1 MKIKSSF
8 VPWVLAF
15 GFAFLFFATL
25 LYKSSPP
32 QTLTPPLQKNEEGQK
47 AQENAEGA
55 GESTVL
61 VTKVVDGDTIEI
73 KGGIRVR
80 YIGIDTPESGQCGGE
95 EATRENSQLVE
106 NKKVTLET
114 DVQKLDR
121 YGRTLAY
128 VFIDGVFVNEE
139 LLKRGVATVTTYPP
153 NVKYVDRFLKAQEE
167 ARGQKKGTWA
177 EEFCA
182 SVQGDPLI
190 NSNTSEKQTS
200 NVQGDPSNSQ
210 LRSQCVIKGNISSSG
225 EKIYHTPGQR
235 YYERTKIEEV
245 KGERWFCTEDEALKA
260 GWRKSKV

>member
-8 VPWVLAF
+8 LPWILAF

-32 QTLTPPLQKNEEGQK
+32 QILTPPLQKNEEGQK

-61 VTKVVDGDTIEI
+61 VTKVIDGDTIEI

-128 VFIDGVFVNEE
+128 VFVDGVFVNEE

-167 ARGQKKGTWA
+167 ARGQKRGTWA
-177 EEFCA
+177 EGFCA
-182 SVQGDPLI
+182 SVQGDPLF
-190 NSNTSEKQTS
+190 NTKNQAESI
-200 NVQGDPSNSQ
+200 QGECS
-210 LRSQCVIKGNISSSG
+210 IKGNINSSG

-235 YYERTKIEEV
+235 YYERTKIEEA
-245 KGERWFCTEDEALKA
+245 KGERWFCAEDEALKA